1 LQDVPEEVRNQ
12 RPSAAISSH
21 QEAIRRPSRHT

>member
-21 QEAIRRPSRHT
+21 QEAIRSHQ